1 MTKLTIKCPAK
12 VNLFL
17 HITGKRSDG
26 YHNLFTLFYPV
37 SICDELTIEKSR
49 QTILTCSNPDI
60 PCDNSNIILKT
71 HNILRTQFGFNDNY
85 KIHLEK
91 NIPFGAGLG
100 GGSSNAAKYLLAV
113 NKLSNLNLSYDDMKN
128 IMAQVGSDTVFFLH
142 NKPMTA
148 SGRGEILEE
157 APSLPAL
164 YFVIINPNIFISTKE
179 IYKSPNLK
187 FTHINPLDKLK
198 KMYTFEEL
206 TSIMKNDMES
216 AVFMLHKEV
225 AEIVD
230 YLNTNTCGK
239 ALMSG
244 SGSTVFAVYDSLEE
258 RDNAFI
264 KAKEKYKSYF
274 IEKAAVFND
283 SW

>member
-17 HITGKRSDG
+17 HITGKREDG
-26 YHNLFTLFYPV
+26 YHNLYTLFYPV
-37 SICDELTIEKSR
+37 SICDNLTIEKSDN
-49 QTILTCSNPDI
+49 TILTCSNPNI
-60 PCDNSNIILKT
+60 PRDNSNIILKT
-71 HNILRTQFGFNDNY
+71 HNILRTQFNFKDNY

-100 GGSSNAAKYLLAV
+100 GGSSNAAKYLLGI

-142 NKPMTA
+142 NEPMIA
-148 SGRGEILEE
+148 SGRGEILEK
-157 APSLPAL
+157 APSLPPL
-164 YFVIINPNIFISTKE
+164 YFIIINPNIFISTKE
-179 IYKSPNLK
+179 IYSSPNLK
-187 FTHINPLDKLK
+187 FSNINPLDKLK
-198 KMYTFEEL
+198 KIYTFEEL
-206 TSIMKNDMES
+206 VSIMNNNMES
-216 AVFMLHKEV
+216 VVFTLHKEV
-225 AEIVD
+225 ADIVD
-230 YLNTNTCGK
+230 YLNTNSSGK

-244 SGSTVFAVYDSLEE
+244 SGSTVFAVYENEAE

-283 SW
+283 SL

>member
-17 HITGKRSDG
+17 HITGKREDG
-26 YHNLFTLFYPV
+26 YHNLYTLFYPV
-37 SICDELTIEKSR
+37 SICDNLTIEKSDN
-49 QTILTCSNPDI
+49 TILTCSNPNI

-71 HNILRTQFGFNDNY
+71 HNILRTQFNFKDNY

-100 GGSSNAAKYLLAV
+100 GGSSNAAKYLLGI

-142 NKPMTA
+142 NEPMIA
-148 SGRGEILEE
+148 SGRGEILEK
-157 APSLPAL
+157 APSLPLL
-164 YFVIINPNIFISTKE
+164 YFIIINPNIFISTKE
-179 IYKSPNLK
+179 IYSSPNLK
-187 FTHINPLDKLK
+187 FSNINPLDKLK
-198 KMYTFEEL
+198 KIYTFEEL
-206 TSIMKNDMES
+206 VSIMNNDMES
-216 AVFMLHKEV
+216 VVFTLHKEV
-225 AEIVD
+225 ADIVD
-230 YLNTNTCGK
+230 YLNTNSSGK

-244 SGSTVFAVYDSLEE
+244 SGSTVFAVYENEAE

-283 SW
+283 SL

>member
-17 HITGKRSDG
+17 HITGKREDG
-26 YHNLFTLFYPV
+26 YHNLYTLFYPV
-37 SICDELTIEKSR
+37 SICDNLTIEKSDN
-49 QTILTCSNPDI
+49 TILTCSNPDI

-71 HNILRTQFGFNDNY
+71 HNILRTQFNFKDNY

-100 GGSSNAAKYLLAV
+100 GGSSNAAKYLLGI

-142 NKPMTA
+142 NEPMIA
-148 SGRGEILEE
+148 SGRGEILEK
-157 APSLPAL
+157 ALSLPPL
-164 YFVIINPNIFISTKE
+164 YFIIINPNIFISTKE
-179 IYKSPNLK
+179 IYSSPNLK
-187 FTHINPLDKLK
+187 FSNINPLDKLK
-198 KMYTFEEL
+198 KIYTFEEL
-206 TSIMKNDMES
+206 VSIMNNDMES
-216 AVFMLHKEV
+216 VVFALHKEV
-225 AEIVD
+225 AYIVD
-230 YLNTNTCGK
+230 YLNTNSSGK

-244 SGSTVFAVYDSLEE
+244 SGSTVFAVYENEAE

-283 SW
+283 SL

>member
-1 MTKLTIKCPAK
+1 MNKLTIKCPAK

-17 HITGKRSDG
+17 HITGKREDG
-26 YHNLFTLFYPV
+26 YHNLYTLFYPV
-37 SICDELTIEKSR
+37 SICDNLTIEKSDN
-49 QTILTCSNPDI
+49 TILTCSNPNI

-71 HNILRTQFGFNDNY
+71 HNLLRTQFNFKDNY

-100 GGSSNAAKYLLAV
+100 GGSSNAAKYLLGI

-142 NKPMTA
+142 NEPMIA
-148 SGRGEILEE
+148 SGRGEILEK
-157 APSLPAL
+157 APSLPLL
-164 YFVIINPNIFISTKE
+164 YFIIINPNIFISTKE
-179 IYKSPNLK
+179 IYSSPNLK
-187 FTHINPLDKLK
+187 FSNINPLDKLK
-198 KMYTFEEL
+198 KIYTFEEL
-206 TSIMKNDMES
+206 VSIMNNDMES
-216 AVFMLHKEV
+216 VVFTLHKEV
-225 AEIVD
+225 ADIVD
-230 YLNTNTCGK
+230 YLNTNSSGK

-244 SGSTVFAVYDSLEE
+244 SGSTVFAVYENEVE

-283 SW
+283 SL

>member
-17 HITGKRSDG
+17 HITGKREDS
-26 YHNLFTLFYPV
+26 YHNLYTLFYPV
-37 SICDELTIEKSR
+37 SICDNLTIEKNDN
-49 QTILTCSNPDI
+49 TILTCSNPNI

-71 HNILRTQFGFNDNY
+71 HNILRTQFNFKDNY

-100 GGSSNAAKYLLAV
+100 GGSSNAAKYLLGI
-113 NKLSNLNLSYDDMKN
+113 NKLSDLNLSYDDMKN

-142 NKPMTA
+142 NEPMIA
-148 SGRGEILEE
+148 SGRGEILEK
-157 APSLPAL
+157 APSLPPL
-164 YFVIINPNIFISTKE
+164 YFIIINPNIFISTKE
-179 IYKSPNLK
+179 IYSSPNLK
-187 FTHINPLDKLK
+187 FSNINPLDKLK
-198 KMYTFEEL
+198 KIYTFEEL
-206 TSIMKNDMES
+206 VSIMNNDMES
-216 AVFMLHKEV
+216 VVFTLHKEV
-225 AEIVD
+225 ADIVD
-230 YLNTNTCGK
+230 YLNTNSSGK

-244 SGSTVFAVYDSLEE
+244 SGSTVFAVYENEAE

-283 SW
+283 SL

>member
-1 MTKLTIKCPAK
+1 MGSLTIKCPAK

-17 HITGKRSDG
+17 HITGKRADG
-26 YHNLFTLFYPV
+26 YHDLYTLFYPV
-37 SICDELTIEKSR
+37 SLCDTLTIEKSSN
-49 QTILTCSNPDI
+49 TILTCSNADI
-60 PCDNSNIILKT
+60 PTDSSNIILKT
-71 HNILRTQFGFNDNY
+71 HNILKSQYNFKDNY

-113 NKLSNLNLSYDDMKN
+113 NKLSELNLTYDDMKN
-128 IMAQVGSDTVFFLH
+128 IMSQVGSDTVFFLH
-142 NKPMTA
+142 NEPMTA
-148 SGRGEILEE
+148 SGRGEILEK
-157 APSLPAL
+157 APLLPPL
-164 YFVIINPNIFISTKE
+164 YFIIINPNIFVSTKE
-179 IYKSPNLK
+179 IYSSPYLSYSK
-187 FTHINPLDKLK
+187 INPANKLK

-206 TSIMKNDMES
+206 KSIMVNDMENV
-216 AVFMLHKEV
+216 VFKLHSEV

-230 YLNTNTCGK
+230 FLNINSYGK

-244 SGSTVFAVYDSLEE
+244 SGSTVFAVYDNEVE

-264 KAKEKYKSYF
+264 KAKDKYKSYF
-274 IEKAAVFND
+274 IKKAAVFND

>member
-1 MTKLTIKCPAK
+1 MGSLTIKCPAK

-17 HITGKRSDG
+17 HITGKRADG
-26 YHNLFTLFYPV
+26 YHDLYTLFYPV
-37 SICDELTIEKSR
+37 SLCDTLTIEKSST
-49 QTILTCSNPDI
+49 TILTCSNTDI
-60 PCDNSNIILKT
+60 PTDSSNIILKT
-71 HNILRTQFGFNDNY
+71 HNILKSQYNFKDNY

-113 NKLSNLNLSYDDMKN
+113 NKLSELNLTYDDMKN
-128 IMAQVGSDTVFFLH
+128 IMSQVGSDTVFFLH
-142 NKPMTA
+142 NEPMTA
-148 SGRGEILEE
+148 SGRGEILEK
-157 APSLPAL
+157 APLLPPL
-164 YFVIINPNIFISTKE
+164 YFIIINPNIFVSTKE
-179 IYKSPNLK
+179 IYSSPYLSYSK
-187 FTHINPLDKLK
+187 INPANKLK

-206 TSIMKNDMES
+206 KSIMVNDMENV
-216 AVFMLHKEV
+216 VFKLHSEV

-230 YLNTNTCGK
+230 FLNINSYGK

-244 SGSTVFAVYDSLEE
+244 SGSTVFAVYDNEVE

-264 KAKEKYKSYF
+264 KAKDKYKSYF
-274 IEKAAVFND
+274 IKKAAVFND